1 MVRLLKNIVLTLS
14 IVLPL
19 STMAQGT
26 TQWRDIHKVKRHETI
41 FGIARSY
48 DITIDDLL
56 DANPEMRQKGYE
68 LKKGMQIFIPYSKTA
83 SNSKMASNSMAS
95 TSENSKTAT
104 TYTKPQTKKDK
115 YSVNKTVSSQSALK
129 EHKIVR
135 VGVMLPFLDHS
146 SEGTRM
152 VEYYRGVR
160 AALDTLG
167 KEGIKTEVNLWNI
180 NKDSVVSNV
189 LAHNPSIANQD
200 IIFGPLYTSQVHPL
214 AEFCRQHNVRLVMPF
229 SIAADDALTNPNV
242 FQIYQNESKLSGSS
256 IGAFIERFGRTY
268 RPIFIDCESPADGKI
283 VFTRALRET
292 LLSRGVN
299 IELTNLNTPL
309 RDFAKHFSKTQPN
322 VIVLNSAAYKPL
334 ERVFSKLDS
343 LKNIEPSLDIS
354 TFGYNEWFIYQPNL
368 EKEYFKYNVHIPTT
382 YYFSRTSDRI
392 ENFERDYKHRY
403 GQPMNPDCLP
413 RMALLGYDET
423 LFFVRGIS
431 LYGKTFTGSDKQD
444 VGFKPLQSRLEF
456 KRLGNG
462 GYQNS
467 NFQLIR
473 FKPDGT
479 LDSLT
484 Y

>member
-1 MVRLLKNIVLTLS
+1 MVSLFRNIVLTLS
-14 IVLPL
+14 LALPL
-19 STMAQGT
+19 SSVAQGT

-48 DITIDDLL
+48 DITIDELL

-68 LKKGMQIFIPYSKTA
+68 LKKGSQIFIPYSKTA
-83 SNSKMASNSMAS
+83 SRSTNSQTKTTS
-95 TSENSKTAT
+95 TNPQTSKTKSA
-104 TYTKPQTKKDK
+104 D
-115 YSVNKTVSSQSALK
+115 NKVVANYASAK
-129 EHKIVR
+129 GQRVVR
-135 VGVMLPFLDHS
+135 VGVLLPFLDHS

-152 VEYYRGVR
+152 IEYYRGVR

-180 NKDSVVSNV
+180 NKDSVVSKV
-189 LAHNPSIANQD
+189 LTHNPSIASQD
-200 IIFGPLYTSQVHPL
+200 IILGPLYTSQVHPL

-229 SIAADDALTNPNV
+229 SIDADDATTNPNV
-242 FQIYQNESKLSGSS
+242 FQIYQSDTQLSGSS
-256 IGAFIERFGRTY
+256 IGAFIERFGRTH
-268 RPIFIDCESPADGKI
+268 RPIFINCNTPSDGKV
-283 VFTRALRET
+283 VFTKALREA
-292 LLSRGVN
+292 LQARGVTV
-299 IELTNLNTPL
+299 ELTNVNTPL
-309 RDFAKHFSKTQPN
+309 RDFAKHFSVTQPN
-322 VIVLNSAAYKPL
+322 VIVLNSGAYKPL

-343 LKNIEPSLDIS
+343 LKRIDPSLVIS
-354 TFGYNEWFIYQPNL
+354 TYGYNEWFIYQPNL
-368 EKEYFKYNVHIPTT
+368 EREYFKYNVHIPTT

-392 ENFERDYKHRY
+392 EDFERDYKRRY
-403 GQPMNPDCLP
+403 GQSMNPDCLP

-423 LFFVRGIS
+423 MFFVRGIAR
-431 LYGKTFTGSDKQD
+431 YGKSFVGNDKQD

-456 KRLGNG
+456 KRLGKG

-473 FKPDGT
+473 FKTDGT